1 MTWLLARG
9 MCSAR
14 LLLVVCLT
22 VVPELQHT
30 VAVGG
35 TSGSVGGTVSVP
47 RDVSAI
53 ARGLAHVVF

>member
-1 MTWLLARG
+1 M
-9 MCSAR
+9 
-14 LLLVVCLT
+14 

-53 ARGLAHVVF
+53 ARGLTHVVF